1 MPQSTGL
8 TRASVIMIGEK
19 AANIIKKDLEEHRA
33 NRNNPQTFI
42 NAVKTAEPK
51 NLDPLTSSVYDT
63 NSSVVKL
70 ENTEPIDPVT
80 APLNSASETDLLSIF
95 EQLIMDPVA
104 DPLPPVAPE
113 AGSLAGP
120 VDLATGTGILDRS
133 GRLTEDALLK
143 LVGAASGPKELTIEN
158 PAKSQ
163 LTKPLDIAKAARN
176 TVKHTQE
183 KPTMGIAN
191 ADVFSEIQNLSLN
204 QQGIK
209 LDATQ
214 RPPSS
219 NSNSLK
225 VERSRVTLGST
236 ARSRAENTGA
246 TRQQSIKN
254 VMNPMK
260 NEISALKRHQVID
273 MHSLLHGRTVSNPTN
288 KVVDMHSLLNRQPPS
303 LEPKN
308 SILPESLGLE
318 RNANQN
324 MGKVGALRRLSDSLQ
339 RSRVSSIGIES
350 SFDQHRDA
358 FPSTEPD
365 VLNFAGN
372 AGSLSS
378 NNLGNRNLNLR
389 RNPKFS

>member
-19 AANIIKKDLEEHRA
+19 AADIIKKDLEEHRA

-158 PAKSQ
+158 PAKSRP
-163 LTKPLDIAKAARN
+163 TKPLDIAKAARN

-236 ARSRAENTGA
+236 ARSRVENTGA

-273 MHSLLHGRTVSNPTN
+273 MHSLLHDRTVSNPTN
-288 KVVDMHSLLNRQPPS
+288 KVVDMHSLLK
-303 LEPKN
+303 KN

>member
-8 TRASVIMIGEK
+8 NRASVIMIGEK
-19 AANIIKKDLEEHRA
+19 AADIIKKDLEEHRA

-42 NAVKTAEPK
+42 NAVKTAESK
-51 NLDPLTSSVYDT
+51 HMDPLTSSVYDK

-80 APLNSASETDLLSIF
+80 APLNSASERDLLSIF
-95 EQLIMDPVA
+95 EQLIMDPVT
-104 DPLPPVAPE
+104 DPLPSVATE
-113 AGSLAGP
+113 AGSLAGS
-120 VDLATGTGILDRS
+120 VDLASGTGILDKS

-163 LTKPLDIAKAARN
+163 PTKPLDIAKAARN
-176 TVKHTQE
+176 TVKRTQE
-183 KPTMGIAN
+183 KPTMGIAT
-191 ADVFSEIQNLSLN
+191 ADIFSEIQNLSLN

-214 RPPSS
+214 RPASS

-236 ARSRAENTGA
+236 AKSRAENTGA
-246 TRQQSIKN
+246 SRQQSIKH
-254 VMNPMK
+254 VMNPTK
-260 NEISALKRHQVID
+260 NEISAQKRHQVID
-273 MHSLLHGRTVSNPTN
+273 MHSLLHDRTVSNPTN
-288 KVVDMHSLLNRQPPS
+288 KVVDMHSLLNSQSPS
-303 LEPKN
+303 LESKN
-308 SILPESLGLE
+308 SILPESLALQK
-318 RNANQN
+318 NANPN
-324 MGKVGALRRLSDSLQ
+324 MSEVGDLRRLSDSLQ
-339 RSRVSSIGIES
+339 RSRVSSIGID
-350 SFDQHRDA
+350 SFFDRHRDA

-365 VLNFAGN
+365 VLNFAGD

-378 NNLGNRNLNLR
+378 NNLGNRNSNIR

>member
-19 AANIIKKDLEEHRA
+19 AADIIKKDLEEHRA

-163 LTKPLDIAKAARN
+163 PTKPLDIAKAARN

-183 KPTMGIAN
+183 KPTMGIAT

-236 ARSRAENTGA
+236 AKSRAANTGA

-260 NEISALKRHQVID
+260 NEISAHKRHQVID
-273 MHSLLHGRTVSNPTN
+273 MHSLLHDRTVSNPTN
-288 KVVDMHSLLNRQPPS
+288 KVVDMHSLLK
-303 LEPKN
+303 KN

-350 SFDQHRDA
+350 SFDRHRDA